1 MQKLCQMD
9 IITIILQKGNRL
21 EAVKKVNQH
30 LPSWRRWEWETSIT
44 VLSEFVQGLFWHLI
58 VFISSNL
65 TQWDMSH
72 QEFILSNI
80 RELHFSKWDVSW
92 LKDCNLSI
100 VVNTGNDWSFSGKNY
115 SCIQPEHQRTE
126 RYVFDV
132 TVLSSQRVDFP
143 EVGCYVVSIAY
154 KVISCIV

>member
-1 MQKLCQMD
+1 MLLLTFYRKETGWKL
-9 IITIILQKGNRL
+9 L
-21 EAVKKVNQH
+21 KKVNQH
-30 LPSWRRWEWETSIT
+30 LPSWRGWEWETSIT
-44 VLSEFVQGLFWHLI
+44 VLSELVQGLFWHLI

-72 QEFILSNI
+72 QKFILSNI
-80 RELHFSKWDVSW
+80 GELHFSKLDVSW

-100 VVNTGNDWSFSGKNY
+100 AVVNTGNDWSFSGKNY
-115 SCIQPEHQRTE
+115 SCIQPEHRRTE

-132 TVLSSQRVDFP
+132 TILSSQRVDFP